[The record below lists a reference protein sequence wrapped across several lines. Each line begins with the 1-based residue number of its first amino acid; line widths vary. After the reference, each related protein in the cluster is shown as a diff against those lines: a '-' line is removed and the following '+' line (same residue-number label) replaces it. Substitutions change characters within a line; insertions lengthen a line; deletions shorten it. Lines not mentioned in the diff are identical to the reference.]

1 MKGEKKTKAELIKE
15 LERLRRLVLE
25 MDAVEAARKRAVE
38 ALKESEERHRTL
50 QANIPVGVFRST
62 PGAEGRVLS
71 ANVALAKMLGYGA
84 VEDLAAARV
93 ADFYLRP
100 EDREKLVGEMG
111 SAGTVSSYEVELRR
125 VDGTTFWGAVSA
137 RVVRGDDG
145 EIAYV
150 DGVVE
155 DVTKRKRAEAELA
168 RYRHRLEEL
177 VAERTDE
184 LREVNE
190 KLRAEVADR
199 KRVEEEKRYFNEF
212 KENIIA
218 STQVGIYA
226 LDKDGTVQIWNYGM
240 ERQFGVD
247 SADIEGKNIFEAF
260 PVLAEEELGAAIKNA
275 LEKGDAF
282 ERSRLRHR
290 TLRRGVRVLNT
301 KINPLTDASGAV
313 VGAVVIT
320 EDVTERVK
328 ASEALRESEER
339 YRSLV
344 EAIHGGFAIVDGDEN
359 ILFVNQAY
367 CDMLGYAKEEL
378 VGINV
383 RELVGE
389 GEFHKMNRAAE
400 RKVRNREPKKYELE
414 MRRKDGKP
422 GQFLVSSAPFFD
434 EKGHYKYTLAVALD
448 ITYQK
453 ETEAELKLKTR
464 QLEEA
469 HRRADELLRN
479 ILPEQVI
486 EELETVET
494 PLPRFVPNVTIVFID
509 FAGFSA
515 ISARVNHK
523 ALVTKLAA
531 YFHAFDLI
539 VKDYDLEKLKTVGD
553 GYMYAG
559 GLFADDD
566 QVEACAKAAL
576 DILKVVGK
584 RDWQVRIGI
593 HVGPCIAG
601 LVKGW
606 RMIYDVWGDTVNV
619 ASRLQEACEP
629 GHINVSEAAYAELG
643 DRFEFEY
650 RGELPLYTFGPTP
663 MYFLKDPKGR

>member
-1 MKGEKKTKAELIKE
+1 MKDEKKTKAELIKE

-25 MDAVEAARKRAVE
+25 LDAVEAARKRAAA
-38 ALKESEERHRTL
+38 ALRGSEERRRTL
-50 QANIPVGVFRST
+50 QANVPVGVFRSN
-62 PGAEGRVLS
+62 PGVDGRVLS
-71 ANVALAKMLGYGA
+71 ANVAMAKMLGYEGP
-84 VEDLAAARV
+84 EDVINAPV
-93 ADFYLRP
+93 ADFYSRP
-100 EDREKLVGEMG
+100 EDREDVVGKIAV
-111 SAGTVSSYEVELRR
+111 AGAVSSYEVEFKR

-137 RVVRGDDG
+137 WAARGDDG
-145 EIAYV
+145 DIAYV

-155 DVTKRKRAEAELA
+155 DLTERKRAEEEVV
-168 RYRHRLEEL
+168 RYRDRLEEL
-177 VAERTDE
+177 VEERTEE
-184 LREVNE
+184 LRQANE
-190 KLRAEVADR
+190 KLRREVAGR

-212 KENIIA
+212 TENIIE

-226 LDKDGTVQIWNYGM
+226 LDKDGTVKIWNQGM

-260 PVLAEEELGAAIKNA
+260 PILAEEPLGAALKKA
-275 LEKGDAF
+275 LDGGEPF
-282 ERSRLRHR
+282 EQGGLRHR
-290 TLRRGVRVLNT
+290 TLNRGERVLNT
-301 KINPLTDASGAV
+301 KINALTNPSGAI

-328 ASEALRESEER
+328 AGEALRESEER

-344 EAIHGGFAIVDGDEN
+344 EAVHGGFAIVDGDEN

-378 VGINV
+378 TGMNVGK
-383 RELVGE
+383 LVTE
-389 GEFHKMNRAAE
+389 EEFLKLKGATE
-400 RKVRNREPKKYELE
+400 KKLSKREPTKYETV
-414 MRRKDGKP
+414 MRRKDGSE
-422 GQFLVSSAPFFD
+422 GQFLVSSTPFFD
-434 EKGHYKYTLAVALD
+434 ERGDYKYTLGVALD
-448 ITYQK
+448 ITEQK
-453 ETEAELKLKTR
+453 RTEAELKLKTR

-469 HRRADELLRN
+469 RRRADELLRN
-479 ILPEQVI
+479 ILPEQI
-486 EELETVET
+486 IKELEQVET
-494 PLPRFVPNVTIVFID
+494 PLPRSVSNVTIVFID
-509 FAGFSA
+509 IAGFSG
-515 ISARVNHK
+515 ISTRVNHK

-539 VKDYDLEKLKTVGD
+539 VKDYGLEKLKTVGD

-559 GLFADDD
+559 GLFAEDN
-566 QVEACAKAAL
+566 QLEACAKAAL

-606 RMIYDVWGDTVNV
+606 RMVYDVWGDTVNV

-629 GHINVSEAAYAELG
+629 GHINVSKAVYEELA
-643 DRFEFEY
+643 DSFEFEY
-650 RGELPLYTFGPTP
+650 RGELPLYTLGPTP
-663 MYFLKDPKGR
+663 MYFVKASRVR